1 MFNVNGHGEHCQ
13 LTSWA
18 GNGHLGDTQH
28 RRPGRLRP
36 KYDEKYIEFLHQ
48 SKDTGFVT
56 IIEDIAPG
64 NIANAQCN
72 NTLARGGMYCHN
84 NRPLIALVIN
94 CNHLARKK

>member
-36 KYDEKYIEFLHQ
+36 KYDEKYIPMKFLQ
-48 SKDTGFVT
+48 SKDTGYT
-56 IIEDIAPG
+56 CIGYIAPG

-72 NTLARGGMYCHN
+72 NTLPVR
-84 NRPLIALVIN
+84 
-94 CNHLARKK
+94 